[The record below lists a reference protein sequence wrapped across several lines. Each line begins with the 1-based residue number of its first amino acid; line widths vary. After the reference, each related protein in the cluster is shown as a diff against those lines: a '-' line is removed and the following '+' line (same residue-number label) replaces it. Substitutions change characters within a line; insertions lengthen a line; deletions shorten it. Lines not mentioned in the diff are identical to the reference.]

1 METAEP
7 LDIEGLAMVGEVV
20 EARIVKEK
28 RGYAVEVKLRSG
40 QVLRTKPMGRDEAE
54 LLYRS
59 VAYYIANPL
68 VRG

>member
-1 METAEP
+1 MEVVEP

-20 EARIVKEK
+20 EARVVKER
-28 RGYAVEVKLRSG
+28 RGFVVEVKLRDG
-40 QVLRTKPMGRDEAE
+40 RVLRTRPMDRDGAE

-59 VAYYIANPL
+59 VAYYMSNPL